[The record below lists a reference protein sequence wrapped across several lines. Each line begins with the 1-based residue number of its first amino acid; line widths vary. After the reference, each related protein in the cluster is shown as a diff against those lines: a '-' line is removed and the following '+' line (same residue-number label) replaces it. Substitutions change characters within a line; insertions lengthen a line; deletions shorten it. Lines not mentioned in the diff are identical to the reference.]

1 MARGDTRQPHYIPE
15 FLLNNFTDEDGYL
28 WGVYRKTQKVFKTTP
43 GKIFRRRDLYSSH
56 EIEPS
61 TSELKYKTDYASREG
76 EISKLEG
83 LAKPVI
89 SKIIE
94 CARQRQHTNMSD
106 NEIRIFKDFF
116 LSIYRRNPTI
126 FEKMKGDFDDTYYLA
141 VSTVAAKSGFPL
153 PAKDDLY
160 ENPDIIKLR
169 NLSLQNTLSRFATG
183 DHDILREDAET
194 QIRKSG
200 LCIVNI
206 INPRRSFIIGSFGF
220 SVKQHGNQEPS
231 WLPIAS
237 DTAVSLHSSPG
248 QEILIILK
256 SDNRGD
262 EKINAINFN
271 SAVQSDMFAGRSE
284 TLIRSLMNRID

>member
-15 FLLNNFTDEDGYL
+15 FLLNNFTDEGGYL

-43 GKIFRRRDLYSSH
+43 GKIFRKRDLYVSH
-56 EIEPS
+56 DIAIS
-61 TSELKYKTDYASREG
+61 TSELQYKTDYANREG

-89 SKIIE
+89 NKIIE
-94 CARQRQHTNMSD
+94 SARQKQHTNLSD
-106 NEIRIFKDFF
+106 DEIRIFKEFF

-126 FEKMKGDFDDTYYLA
+126 FEQMKGDFDDTYYLA

-183 DHDILREDAET
+183 DHDILREDAYSSEVCHPKPREACHLNQSKAATYRSVAT
-194 QIRKSG
+194 QGVFYFYS
-200 LCIVNI
+200 LSVLIVNLI
-206 INPRRSFIIGSFGF
+206 FVFA
-220 SVKQHGNQEPS
+220 
-231 WLPIAS
+231 W
-237 DTAVSLHSSPG
+237 
-248 QEILIILK
+248 ILL
-256 SDNRGD
+256 SN
-262 EKINAINFN
+262 
-271 SAVQSDMFAGRSE
+271 
-284 TLIRSLMNRID
+284 